1 MKTFKRWFAL
11 CLALVTVFSAMTVS
25 AAAEDAAEQPASRFL
40 TDRYGLY
47 AIDLSDKIRDF
58 STVNDG
64 LLSLQNEERFIYM
77 AAKFVPQYPGVVV
90 LGWYDE
96 DDGFT
101 EEPMRFYGTDY
112 TFTLSADEGNLF
124 DDVASFSFTVK
135 EVFDSAVDDMKV
147 HLLFPSITVGEMDGD
162 LVKTLIMNVRPDW
175 TECDSLL
182 ESVDMT
188 KEVKLTVDYYG
199 ARNDLRAV
207 PVSFDRDSG
216 DLTLAL
222 YNGDQAGVA
231 LHYLNISFNDTD
243 ITLYGDPDFDFL
255 IPEGLFIFS
264 GSVVNEEMLYDGA
277 TIENMPMLSVLDF
290 HLSER
295 TLGFLRKIGSSKLV
309 QNLSQ
314 NALVRKIL
322 ASKVGRIL
330 LAGPVLMFISP
341 LLFRLIR
348 VVRKS
353 YIMYGFDFD
362 ALLREELRSGSWLNT
377 LRSLFG

>member
-1 MKTFKRWFAL
+1 M
-11 CLALVTVFSAMTVS
+11 
-25 AAAEDAAEQPASRFL
+25 
-40 TDRYGLY
+40 
-47 AIDLSDKIRDF
+47 
-58 STVNDG
+58 
-64 LLSLQNEERFIYM
+64 
-77 AAKFVPQYPGVVV
+77 
-90 LGWYDE
+90 
-96 DDGFT
+96 
-101 EEPMRFYGTDY
+101 
-112 TFTLSADEGNLF
+112 
-124 DDVASFSFTVK
+124 
-135 EVFDSAVDDMKV
+135 
-147 HLLFPSITVGEMDGD
+147 
-162 LVKTLIMNVRPDW
+162 
-175 TECDSLL
+175 
-182 ESVDMT
+182 
-188 KEVKLTVDYYG
+188 
-199 ARNDLRAV
+199 
-207 PVSFDRDSG
+207 
-216 DLTLAL
+216 
-222 YNGDQAGVA
+222 A

-341 LLFRLIR
+341 LLFRLVR